1 VPTEPEL
8 LRLFD
13 RSPIGM
19 YRSDASGHLLVVNP
33 ALVTML
39 GYDSVDEVLALDLM
53 NDVYINA
60 KERAPVL
67 EEYRDTGLVEGRT
80 VHWKTRT
87 GRILTVQLFGH
98 VVETK
103 DGLVFDATVID
114 FTEIDALE
122 EELRRQR
129 EILDVVVRQMPAT
142 YWIVDRD
149 LRVTRTGGAIEQLL
163 GYSADRWLGKTLHEA
178 MAADP
183 SSGDTIDSHR
193 RALEGAIVQMENE
206 YRGKLMAMTVAPY
219 RDGKGD
225 IIGAVG
231 TSIDVTTWRALE
243 RRMVDAQRA
252 ESLGLLAGGLAHDF
266 NNLLVAVLGNAD
278 LALREIPAAHAGRS
292 AIENIRVAGLRAA
305 ELTDQLLA
313 YAGRGGAG
321 TTRIELAGIFEELL
335 RIAAPQFPP
344 QVRVSVDI
352 SSKLAVRGDPAQL
365 RQVVLNLLS
374 NARDALSG
382 PGGEIR
388 VTAELTQCSGDGDPD
403 DVLTAPGGSYVAFR
417 VVDNGPG
424 MDRETR
430 RHIFEPF
437 FTTKQ
442 SGHGLGLAA
451 VLGIVRA
458 HGGGIR
464 VSSKPNAGVEITV
477 LWPAA
482 VTAPI
487 RVAPAPPLGSR
498 TVLVIDDEALVRD
511 VVARMVE
518 DLGYAAVTAADGQTG
533 LAMLDKESIDAV
545 LVDMTMPLMSGADV
559 VAAVRTKRPGLP
571 VVVCSGYDRD
581 GRGPVQADAY
591 LPKPFRLDALQ
602 RTLAKL
608 LPLRS
613 V

>member
-1 VPTEPEL
+1 
-8 LRLFD
+8 
-13 RSPIGM
+13 M
-19 YRSDASGHLLVVNP
+19 YRSDGSGRLLVVNP
-33 ALVTML
+33 ALVAML
-39 GYDSVDEVLALDLM
+39 GYDTVEEVLALDLIK
-53 NDVYINA
+53 DVYTDRN
-60 KERAPVL
+60 ERTPVL
-67 EEYRDTGLVEGRT
+67 ESYRDTGFVEGRR
-80 VHWKTRT
+80 VHWRTRT
-87 GRILTVQLFGH
+87 GRILTVQIFGH

-103 DGLVFDATVID
+103 AGLVFDATIID
-114 FTEIDALE
+114 LTEIDALE
-122 EELRRQR
+122 DELRSQR

-142 YWIVDRD
+142 YWIVDRE
-149 LRVTRTGGAIEQLL
+149 LRVIRTGGSVEQLL
-163 GYSADRWLGKTLHEA
+163 GYSPDRWLGKTLHDA
-178 MAADP
+178 IAADP
-183 SSGDTIDSHR
+183 ATGDSIDVHR
-193 RALEGAIVQMENE
+193 RAISGEIVQIENE
-206 YRGKLMAMTVAPY
+206 YRGKLMAMTVGPY
-219 RDGKGD
+219 RDAQGD

-231 TSIDVTTWRALE
+231 TSIDVTALRSLE

-252 ESLGLLAGGLAHDF
+252 ESLGMLAGGLAHDF

-278 LALREIPAAHAGRS
+278 LALREIPAGKPGRN
-292 AIENIRVAGLRAA
+292 AIENLRVAGLRAA

-321 TTRIELAGIFEELL
+321 SARVELAAIAEELM
-335 RIAAPQFPP
+335 RIVAPQFSHNT
-344 QVRVSVDI
+344 RVTLDI
-352 SSKLAVRGDPAQL
+352 ATKLAVRADPAQL
-365 RQVVLNLLS
+365 RQVVLNLIN
-374 NARDALSG
+374 NAREALGDRGGKICVSATTLRSSG
-382 PGGEIR
+382 E
-388 VTAELTQCSGDGDPD
+388 SDPD
-403 DVLTAPGGSYVAFR
+403 DILTPPSGSYVALR
-417 VVDNGPG
+417 VIDDGPG

-464 VSSKPNAGVEITV
+464 VSSSPGEGVEITV

-482 VTAPI
+482 VTAPTN
-487 RVAPAPPLGSR
+487 ATSQPTPAFR

-518 DLGYAAVTAADGQTG
+518 DLGYAALTAADGMTG
-533 LAMLDKESIDAV
+533 LDLLDKQSVDAV
-545 LVDMTMPLMSGADV
+545 LVDLTMPQMSGADV

-571 VVVCSGYDRD
+571 VVLCSGYDRD

-591 LPKPFRLDALQ
+591 LAKPFRLDALE

>member
-1 VPTEPEL
+1 MPTEPEL

-19 YRSDASGHLLVVNP
+19 YRSDARGRLLVVNP
-33 ALVTML
+33 ALVAIL
-39 GYDSVDEVLALDLM
+39 GYDTVEEVLALDLLK
-53 NDVYINA
+53 DVYINA
-60 KERAPVL
+60 AERAPVL
-67 EEYRDTGLVEGRT
+67 EEYRDTGFVEGRR
-80 VHWKTRT
+80 VHWKART
-87 GRILTVQLFGH
+87 GRILTVQIFGH

-114 FTEIDALE
+114 LTEIDALE
-122 EELRRQR
+122 DELRRQR
-129 EILDVVVRQMPAT
+129 EILEQSMRQMPAV
-142 YWIVDRD
+142 YWVTDREQR
-149 LRVTRTGGAIEQLL
+149 LTHVGGPTEQLF
-163 GYSADRWLGKTLHEA
+163 GFPPERFLGKKIQDALV
-178 MAADP
+178 DP
-183 SSGDTIDSHR
+183 KDDIDAVRNHD
-193 RALEGAIVQMENE
+193 RALAGEIIQHESLYAA
-206 YRGKLMAMTVAPY
+206 KLVASTTAPY
-219 RDGKGD
+219 RNANGD
-225 IIGAVG
+225 IIGVIG
-231 TSIDVTTWRALE
+231 TLVDVTAWRALE

-252 ESLGLLAGGLAHDF
+252 ESLGVLAGGLAHDF

-278 LALREIPAAHAGRS
+278 LALREIPVGKPGRT

-321 TTRIELAGIFEELL
+321 TTRVELASIAEELL

-344 QVRVSVDI
+344 EVRVALDI
-352 SSKLAVRGDPAQL
+352 ETKLAVRGDPAQV
-365 RQVVLNLLS
+365 RQVLMNLIS
-374 NARDALSG
+374 NAREALLG
-382 PGGEIR
+382 RGGKIA
-388 VTAELTQCSGDGDPD
+388 VTAETVHSAGDADLD
-403 DVLTAPGGSYVAFR
+403 DMLTAPKGSYVAIR

-442 SGHGLGLAA
+442 GGHGLGLAA

-458 HGGGIR
+458 HGGGVR
-464 VSSKPNAGVEITV
+464 VRSEPDAGVEITV

-487 RVAPAPPLGSR
+487 AAAQPPTTAP

-518 DLGYAAVTAADGQTG
+518 DLGYLAMTAADGQTG
-533 LAMLDKESIDAV
+533 LALLDKETIDAV
-545 LVDMTMPLMSGADV
+545 LVDLTMPQMSGADV

-571 VVVCSGYDRD
+571 VVICSGYDRD

-591 LPKPFRLDALQ
+591 LPKPFRLDALE